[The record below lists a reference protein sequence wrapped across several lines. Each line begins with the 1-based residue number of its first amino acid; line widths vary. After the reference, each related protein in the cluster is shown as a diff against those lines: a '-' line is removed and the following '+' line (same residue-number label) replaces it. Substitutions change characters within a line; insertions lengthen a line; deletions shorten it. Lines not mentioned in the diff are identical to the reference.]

1 MPLEAIATYNAGR
14 GYGFISPIKTDGSD
28 GDSEDLFF
36 HVSAFDDGVKILC
49 GERVG
54 YETAPSRSQYGVEP
68 GNGRQYQIHLTVAF
82 LRGTSKRDGEAPG
95 RCPISD
101 PGLNSKRSDQN
112 ANRNR

>member
-1 MPLEAIATYNAGR
+1 MIWQKRWRPTRRKDAQDFEHATGVIATYNAGR

-54 YETAPSRSQYGVEP
+54 YETAPSRSQYGV
-68 GNGRQYQIHLTVAF
+68 
-82 LRGTSKRDGEAPG
+82 
-95 RCPISD
+95 
-101 PGLNSKRSDQN
+101 
-112 ANRNR
+112 NREMAVNIKYI